1 MKAKEENKVE
11 LKKVQAV
18 TQMLFKQTIR
28 QVDLRRLSIADLY
41 LNTYISSLLCCEVHL
56 WRFVWDITAI
66 ACQKDKRKSM
76 KKTLLPLI
84 VSTYL

>member
-56 WRFVWDITAI
+56 
-66 ACQKDKRKSM
+66 
-76 KKTLLPLI
+76 
-84 VSTYL
+84 